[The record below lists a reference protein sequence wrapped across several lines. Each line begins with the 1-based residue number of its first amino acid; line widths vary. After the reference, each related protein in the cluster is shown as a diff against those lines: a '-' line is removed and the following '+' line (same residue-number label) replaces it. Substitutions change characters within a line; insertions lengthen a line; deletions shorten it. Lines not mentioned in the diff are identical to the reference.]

1 MLCQSKFLH
10 VLYTI
15 NQSTRA
21 YYASIREK
29 IASLVDE
36 VIRPNAARTDEE
48 GVFPRENLEALIKAG

>member
-1 MLCQSKFLH
+1 MS
-10 VLYTI
+10 VEISARPVY

-36 VIRPNAARTDEE
+36 VIRLMQP
-48 GVFPRENLEALIKAG
+48 LQMKKAFFHEKI